1 MVSRKI
7 LDGPAGVAVL
17 LVTCAVIF
25 GAEIAFHAYMGSR
38 LPGAAWLLSIYS
50 YRAVPSGKSFTVF
63 FDLFVPCAV
72 LAVATGKLGA
82 RWRFPIFLIVVVAVE
97 STNIFLLRAYY
108 MFLPKSSLWWLPDG
122 GKGMFEYYA
131 WLWPIPLAFVLGALV
146 MRSSLRSRDAVL
158 RAVEEI

>member
-1 MVSRKI
+1 MVTRKI
-7 LDGPAGVAVL
+7 LARPVGAAL
-17 LVTCAVIF
+17 LLATCAVTF

-38 LPGAAWLLSIYS
+38 LPGAAWLFSIYN
-50 YRAVPSGKSFTVF
+50 YREVPSGKSITDF
-63 FDLFVPCAV
+63 FDVVVPSAV

-82 RWRFPIFLIVVVAVE
+82 RWRFSIFLMVVVAIE

-146 MRSSLRSRDAVL
+146 LRMNT
-158 RAVEEI
+158 RAANCEGTDCNGH